1 MRMFSASSCR
11 ALLALALLV
20 PILLAGCSRK
30 AGIKSPE
37 QPAHHWLD
45 EAPGVPVE
53 NKSKL
58 EAAIPNLY
66 APDKKFSFE
75 ECVYLTIQQSPLL
88 VNSAVDLEIKR
99 VDATD
104 AVWQTLPEP
113 HMLLTVSSNITRYN
127 ESERDVPS
135 DYGQTR
141 LNVSFYASIPNP
153 IKSYYNIKAK
163 KALVNVAL
171 STHRKAVGEIIYKI
185 AQAYLKLHAQREI
198 LAAKKGVLPLGKELV
213 AYWQQVENV
222 EGKQGASRNL
232 ATQHQR
238 ELELTVEQGQ
248 MEEVMQHT
256 QLKILAG
263 VEPQQKFSI
272 DTTNVDK
279 ILEGFDGRK
288 LKWEDCWSTT
298 EDDLLLRGQIKLSDN
313 DIILAWAEYVP
324 SMSLHLNNSPPSGQ
338 YQPARGREDWFAH
351 LSFDFP
357 LLDWGRRYRGVQTAR
372 MKKAQAFHEMAQ
384 KRTDYGNRWL
394 QAEQQVA
401 LAETQFK
408 LEQTRFDTAK
418 MRYEEAKIAF
428 EQGTEEQPLVTQR
441 HEEMANANI
450 ALIQA
455 RLSLQLAQLD
465 WMYLANRLQERILGR
480 PAREVI

>member
-1 MRMFSASSCR
+1 MRMLSAPCCR

-20 PILLAGCSRK
+20 PILLTGCSRK
-30 AGIKSPE
+30 AGVKSPE
-37 QPAHHWLD
+37 QPAQHWLD

-53 NKSKL
+53 NKNKL

-66 APDKKFSFE
+66 APNKAFSFE

-88 VNSAVDLEIKR
+88 VNSAVELEIKR
-99 VDATD
+99 VEATD
-104 AVWQTLPEP
+104 AAWQALPEP
-113 HMLLTVSSNITRYN
+113 HMRFTVSSNLTRYN
-127 ESERDVPS
+127 ESKRDTPS

-141 LNVSFYASIPNP
+141 LNVSFYADIPNP

-163 KALVNVAL
+163 KALVNMAL

-185 AQAYLKLHAQREI
+185 AQAYLKLRAQREI

-222 EGKQGASRNL
+222 EGKQGAARNL

-263 VEPQQKFSI
+263 VEPQQKFAI
-272 DTTNVDK
+272 DTKDTDK

-313 DIILAWAEYVP
+313 DIVLAWAEYVP
-324 SMSLHLNNSPPSGQ
+324 AMSIHLNNSPPSGQ
-338 YQPARGREDWFAH
+338 YQPASGREDWFAH
-351 LSFDFP
+351 LNFDFP
-357 LLDWGRRYRGVQTAR
+357 LLDWGHRYRGVQTAR

-384 KRTDYGNRWL
+384 KRTDYANRWL

-408 LEQTRFDTAK
+408 LEQTRFDTAR

-441 HEEMANANI
+441 HEEMANASI
-450 ALIQA
+450 ALTQA
-455 RLSLQLAQLD
+455 RLALQLAQLD

-480 PAREVI
+480 PAREVL